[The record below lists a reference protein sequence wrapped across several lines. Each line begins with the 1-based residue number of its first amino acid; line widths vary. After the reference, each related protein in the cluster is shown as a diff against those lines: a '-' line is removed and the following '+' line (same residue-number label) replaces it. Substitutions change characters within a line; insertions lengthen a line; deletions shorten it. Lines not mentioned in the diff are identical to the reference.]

1 MSSTFD
7 RRSFLTHSAAT
18 IGGVALAGSIVD
30 DLLATSASAASAIG
44 VNKGTPKR
52 GGTLTVGTL
61 SDVPNYHIFNGA
73 QGKLD
78 ASGFCVANALYD
90 PLFVMSANG
99 KVALPMLAL
108 SATPNATYT
117 AWTIALRQGVTFTN
131 GDSFDA
137 DIVVANWV
145 AANADP
151 TVGLAI
157 KPIIA
162 SVTKIDE
169 ATVSYN
175 LVIPYST
182 FPIFLAEQ
190 QIGYMA
196 HPDSFVP
203 TYTGNPIG
211 TGPFKVKSWQ
221 VGVESQFTKNGGYW
235 KSDAHGRQLPYLS
248 GVHFKTIVDP
258 EARNEA
264 LQSGNVDMIL
274 QQNGPQILAFKH
286 MKGVSYITDINAPRD
301 PGLNFLIMNS
311 TGTMNQYFA
320 WAGEFAPTVP
330 GSLQYL
336 EKGTAPPLAVQEA
349 DWVGTMGAVN
359 PSTLQWDTTM
369 KPVVNNQNV
378 RLALAMA
385 INRSTYFR
393 VIDNS
398 VGALADGVFR
408 KTSPYYKNPGYPA
421 YNPTKAKA
429 LIDAYKTANN
439 VSEVGF
445 VLDIVAGSS
454 SATKAFDFFQQ
465 EFSKIGVTIT
475 PRSLVQST
483 LINNVIYGEY
493 DCAGWNQFG
502 GCDESQNYVWWNSQ
516 SATAGLGAGGLGM
529 SGLPSGTQI
538 AGAVNFAHQ
547 ADPAVETALLTAL
560 ASRPGSAAKTAAWQ
574 TVNRR
579 FAIDLPYLMLDTTVN
594 AWAARSN
601 VQNWAFATAGDGT
614 TRSLNPDAGASRW
627 DQVWKS

>member
-18 IGGVALAGSIVD
+18 IGGVALAGTVVD
-30 DLLATSASAASAIG
+30 DLLATSASAAAVG
-44 VNKGTPKR
+44 VNNGKPKR

-61 SDVPNYHIFNGA
+61 SDVPNYHIFNGS

-108 SATPNATYT
+108 SATPNANYT
-117 AWTIALRQGVTFTN
+117 VWTIALRQGVNFTN
-131 GDSFDA
+131 GAAFNA
-137 DIVVANWV
+137 DIVVDNWV

-162 SVTKIDE
+162 SVTKVDE
-169 ATVSYN
+169 ATVQYN
-175 LVIPYST
+175 MVIPFSA
-182 FPIFLAEQ
+182 FPVSLAEQ
-190 QIGYMA
+190 QIAYMA
-196 HPDSFVP
+196 HPVSFVP

-221 VGVESQFTKNGGYW
+221 VGVESQFERNGNYW
-235 KSDAHGRQLPYLS
+235 RSDAHGRQLPYLS
-248 GVHFKTIVDP
+248 AVHFKTIVDP

-264 LQSGNVDMIL
+264 LQAGNVDMIL
-274 QQNGPQILAFKH
+274 QQSGPQINAIKH
-286 MKGVSYITDINAPRD
+286 MKGVSWTSDITQPID
-301 PGLNFLIMNS
+301 PSLNFLIMNT

-336 EKGTAPPLAVQEA
+336 EKGTAPPLPVQEA
-349 DWVGTMGAVN
+349 DWIGTMGAVN
-359 PSTLQWDTTM
+359 PSTLQWDTTK
-369 KPVVNNQNV
+369 KPVVNSQSV
-378 RLALAMA
+378 RQALAMA
-385 INRSTYFR
+385 VNRSTYFR
-393 VIDNS
+393 VIDDS
-398 VGALADGVFR
+398 VGELADGIFR
-408 KTSPYYKNPGYPA
+408 KKSPFYKNPGYPA

-429 LIDAYKTANN
+429 LINAYKAANN
-439 VSEVGF
+439 VSEVAF
-445 VLDIVAGSS
+445 VMDIVAGSAT
-454 SATKAFDFFQQ
+454 ATKAFDFFQQ

-502 GCDESQNYVWWNSQ
+502 GADQSLNYVWFDSQ
-516 SATAGLGAGGLGM
+516 SATAGLAAGGLGM
-529 SGLPSGTQI
+529 SGLPAGTQI

-560 ASRPGSAAKTAAWQ
+560 ASRPGSAAQKTAWQ

-579 FAIDLPYLMLDTTVN
+579 FAIGMPYIMLDSLVN
-594 AWAARSN
+594 TWAARSN
-601 VQNWAFATAGDGT
+601 VQNWAVATAGDGT
-614 TRSLNPDAGASRW
+614 TRCLNPDGGKSRW
-627 DQVWKS
+627 DEIWKS

>member
-18 IGGVALAGSIVD
+18 IGGVALAGSVVD
-30 DLLATSASAASAIG
+30 DLLATSASAAAIG
-44 VNKGTPKR
+44 VNAGKPKR

-61 SDVPNYHIFNGA
+61 SDVPNYHIFNGS
-73 QGKLD
+73 QGKMD

-108 SATPNATYT
+108 SATPNANYT
-117 AWTIALRQGVTFTN
+117 VWTIALRQGVTFTN
-131 GDSFDA
+131 GDPFDA

-157 KPIIA
+157 KPIIQ
-162 SVTKIDE
+162 SVTKVDSF
-169 ATVSYN
+169 TVAYN
-175 LVIPYST
+175 MVIPFSA
-182 FPIFLAEQ
+182 FPVSLAEQ
-190 QIGYMA
+190 QIAYMA
-196 HPDSFVP
+196 HPTSFVS

-221 VGVESQFTKNGGYW
+221 VNVESQLTKNGSYW
-235 KSDAHGRQLPYLS
+235 KSDSHGRQLPYLS
-248 GVHFKTIVDP
+248 NIHFKTIVDP
-258 EARNEA
+258 EARNQA
-264 LQSGNVDMIL
+264 LQAGNVDMIL
-274 QQNGPQILAFKH
+274 QQTGPQINAFKH
-286 MKGVSYITDINAPRD
+286 MKGVKFVTDIHAPRD
-301 PGLNFLIMNS
+301 PGLNFLIMNT

-330 GSLQYL
+330 GSLQYIL
-336 EKGTAPPLAVQEA
+336 KGQAPPLLVQEA

-359 PSTLQWDTTM
+359 PSSLQWDTTM
-369 KPVVNNQNV
+369 KPVVNDQSI
-378 RLALAMA
+378 RQALAMA
-385 INRSTYFR
+385 VNRSTYFR
-393 VIDNS
+393 VIDDG
-398 VGALADGVFR
+398 VGALADGIFR
-408 KTSPYYKNPGYPA
+408 KSSPFYKNPGYPA

-429 LIDAYKTANN
+429 LVDAYKSKNS
-439 VSEVGF
+439 VSSVGF
-445 VLDIVAGSS
+445 VMDIVAGSAT
-454 SATKAFDFFQQ
+454 ATKAFDFFQQ

-502 GCDESQNYVWWNSQ
+502 GTDQSLNYVWFDSQ
-516 SATAGLGAGGLGM
+516 SATTSPAVGGLGM
-529 SGLPSGTQI
+529 SGLPTGTQI

-547 ADPAVETALLTAL
+547 ADPVVETALLAAL
-560 ASRPGSAAKTAAWQ
+560 AARPGSAAQKTAWQ

-579 FAIDLPYLMLDTTVN
+579 FAIEIPYVMLDTLVN

-601 VQNWAFATAGDGT
+601 VQNWVSGTAGDGT
-614 TRSLNPDAGASRW
+614 TRCLSPDGDSARW
-627 DQVWKS
+627 DQIWKS

>member
-30 DLLATSASAASAIG
+30 DLLATSASAAAIG
-44 VNKGTPKR
+44 VNTGKPRR

-61 SDVPNYHIFNGA
+61 SDVPNYHIFNGS

-99 KVALPMLAL
+99 KVALPMLAI
-108 SATPNATYT
+108 SATPNADYT
-117 AWTIALRQGVTFTN
+117 VWTIALRQGVNFTN
-131 GDSFDA
+131 GDNFDA
-137 DIVVANWV
+137 DICVANWV
-145 AANADP
+145 AANADA

-157 KPIIA
+157 KPLIA
-162 SVTKIDE
+162 SVTKVDSY
-169 ATVSYN
+169 TVQYN
-175 LVIPYST
+175 MVIPYST
-182 FPIFLAEQ
+182 WPTFLAEQ

-221 VGVESQFTKNGGYW
+221 VTVESQFTKNGNYW
-235 KSDAHGRQLPYLS
+235 KSDAHGRQLPYLDAI
-248 GVHFKTIVDP
+248 HFKTIVDP

-264 LQSGNVDMIL
+264 LQTGNVDIIL

-286 MKGVSYITDINAPRD
+286 MKGVSYITDIDAPRD

-320 WAGEFAPTVP
+320 WAGEFAPTLP
-330 GSLQYL
+330 GALSYI
-336 EKGTAPPLAVQEA
+336 EKGEAVPLPVQQA
-349 DWVGTMGAVN
+349 DWLGTLGAVN
-359 PSTLQWDTTM
+359 PSSGQWDTTM
-369 KPVVNNQNV
+369 KPVVNDQSI
-378 RLALAMA
+378 RQALAMA
-385 INRSTYFR
+385 VNRSTYFR

-398 VGALADGVFR
+398 VGALADGIFR
-408 KTSPYYKNPGYPA
+408 KTSPFYKNPGYPA

-429 LIDAYKTANN
+429 LVDAYKAKNN
-439 VSEVGF
+439 VTSVAF
-445 VLDIVAGSS
+445 VMDIVSGSS
-454 SATKAFDFFQQ
+454 SAQKAFAFFQQ

-475 PRSLVQST
+475 SRSSVQST
-483 LINNVIYGEY
+483 LINNVILGEY

-516 SATAGLGAGGLGM
+516 SATAALTAGGLGM
-529 SGLPSGTQI
+529 PGLPAGT
-538 AGAVNFAHQ
+538 AFPGAVNFAHQ
-547 ADPAVETALLTAL
+547 ADPVVEAALLTAL
-560 ASRPGSAAKTAAWQ
+560 ASRPGSAAKTTAWQ

-579 FAIDLPYLMLDTTVN
+579 FASEIPYVMLDTTVN

-601 VQNWAFATAGDGT
+601 VQNWAYATAGDGA
-614 TRSLNPDAGASRW
+614 TRCLSPDAGAARW